1 MADVVQYRLE
11 RMVDELDD
19 LERRGLFTR
28 REIAE
33 IVKKRRNFE
42 YRLKRPSPLKQ
53 DYLAYIEYEKQLD
66 SLRRLRKKSVA
77 RQMKEKDN
85 KKLRKSVSDF
95 AGVSRILEIY
105 RLAVMR
111 YKGDIDLWF
120 RYLEFCRER
129 GHGRMKQV
137 LAQVIRFHPKVPG
150 LWIYAAA
157 WEFDHNLNV
166 AAARALMQ
174 SGLRACPNSEDLW
187 VEYLR
192 MELTY
197 LNKLKARKAA
207 LGEDKGTL
215 TRDNGDAIEKQ
226 WRDENKDLFMP
237 LSEGG
242 ENADGSS
249 AQEEESEK
257 KEDAFREQGSI
268 ILETIYSGAV
278 KALPSNM
285 SLRKRFLEI
294 LDATDLAH
302 SDELK
307 EEIMNSMT
315 RDFSKDTDYWD
326 WLARLQINDIRNSKD
341 ISKEVVFRQLNKAV
355 EVYEEALKV
364 VASARMFSLYTK
376 FLMDVIVPE
385 REDSIDSW
393 FPSTSDHAAE
403 YISNLLKVY
412 EKAESMECLTEDLAY
427 QYISFYLQLGKLGE
441 ARKLAEK
448 LCNEKLPGA
457 VKLWVLRVSIEI
469 KWARRKSASLSKE
482 DLLSVYELLRNVLTK
497 VAISEAESLW
507 LMAIKLFS
515 NHKDYFDKLVQI
527 SLILLAKGGDD
538 SESKFSLSSAIVN
551 WVVQRDGILRARD
564 MYKRFL
570 SSPRPSLAIYRN
582 CIELESNLAFVGDH
596 KGLENARKLYE
607 SALTTYNQD
616 VGLWRDYYS
625 LEIKV
630 GTSETANAVYWRAR
644 KTLKDTSGL
653 LAPHDL

>member
-564 MYKRFL
+564 MYKRLVHQKRRMLSIGVPGRRSKTRVDCLLHMIYDGFL
-570 SSPRPSLAIYRN
+570 
-582 CIELESNLAFVGDH
+582 
-596 KGLENARKLYE
+596 
-607 SALTTYNQD
+607 
-616 VGLWRDYYS
+616 
-625 LEIKV
+625 
-630 GTSETANAVYWRAR
+630 
-644 KTLKDTSGL
+644 
-653 LAPHDL
+653 